1 MERQYLNVKEHPV
14 NKCILINERSL
25 SNSTTFSIR
34 RIPQNQKAHTH
45 AIPAQSSVHR
55 AKGTHIISLNVRS
68 CNYSGNTSDQG
79 NMTELNAVKTL
90 LELNFIEE

>member
-1 MERQYLNVKEHPV
+1 MYFDK
-14 NKCILINERSL
+14 RSL
-25 SNSTTFSIR
+25 SYSTTFSIG
-34 RIPQNQKAHTH
+34 RIPQYQKAHTL
-45 AIPAQSSVHR
+45 AIPSQSSVPR

-68 CNYSGNTSDQG
+68 RNYRGDVSDQG